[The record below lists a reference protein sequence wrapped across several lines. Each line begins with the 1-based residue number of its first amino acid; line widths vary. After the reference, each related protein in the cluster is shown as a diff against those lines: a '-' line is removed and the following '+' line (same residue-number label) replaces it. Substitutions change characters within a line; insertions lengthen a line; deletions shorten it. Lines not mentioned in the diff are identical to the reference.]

1 MDKITKD
8 LRKAGIYCIENT
20 INKKVYIGSSK
31 TFIKDY

>member
-20 INKKVYIGSSK
+20 INKKGVYRK
-31 TFIKDY
+31 F